1 MTTVL
6 LRRRKNRLLLAL
18 QDLESRKNTQTK
30 TETLRRECQ
39 KYLLF
44 LVKISRVL
52 SNIEKMCENVRKF
65 THFISLRSDAIL
77 ALRRPNVGETTVI
90 CDLGTS
96 TVRFSVHAKMLTMSI
111 VRPRTAEQQRT
122 FFFLQGSRAIYI
134 PDCHTH
140 RPPNRRVESPC

>member
-52 SNIEKMCENVRKF
+52 SNIEKMCENVRKS

-77 ALRRPNVGETTVI
+77 ALRTSERWRNHGNLRPE
-90 CDLGTS
+90 DEY
-96 TVRFSVHAKMLTMSI
+96 
-111 VRPRTAEQQRT
+111 RP
-122 FFFLQGSRAIYI
+122 I
-134 PDCHTH
+134 
-140 RPPNRRVESPC
+140 